1 MILSNRPIEIIPFD
15 SNAHPF
21 GLSALPIGRSFL
33 YFPLFTARSSAS
45 TDSGENTRSHSTRF
59 VPLQFSTVDASN
71 SSSSSPYRCVHATYV
86 DAATNNAAR
95 ADVDHPRA
103 PPFPPPADDP
113 PLPRLASALRPP
125 STAYGFE
132 LVAYVPRAI
141 ALDAAAADDDDD
153 DAMTCVSTADITAP
167 IDVIAASRAPVARLD
182 AARATNMTRVV
193 SSVRLASGV
202 RRASTRAREK
212 VRAH

>member
-1 MILSNRPIEIIPFD
+1 MTRSNRPIETIPFD

-21 GLSALPIGRSFL
+21 GLSALPIGRNFL

-59 VPLQFSTVDASN
+59 VPLQFSTVDAST

-103 PPFPPPADDP
+103 PPFPPPTDDDP
-113 PLPRLASALRPP
+113 PLPRLPSALRPP

-132 LVAYVPRAI
+132 LVAYVPRI
-141 ALDAAAADDDDD
+141 VVLDAATDAADD
-153 DAMTCVSTADITAP
+153 ATTRVSTRDITRAP
-167 IDVIAASRAPVARLD
+167 IDFIVASRARVRRLD
-182 AARATNMTRVV
+182 ASRAIDATNASRRVV
-193 SSVRLASGV
+193 SPRSRG
-202 RRASTRAREK
+202 RRWTRARER
-212 VRAH
+212 VRNR